1 MKGKKTGG
9 RVAGTPNKVTR
20 TVREWISTF
29 VESNLSQIEQDLK
42 ILDPKDRIA
51 AFEKL
56 LQYILP
62 KLQAVEANIH
72 DDGPTYDY
80 SKLTDEELLSL
91 YRLLPKISNNKP
103 EDFINQS
110 N

>member
-42 ILDPKDRIA
+42 NTR
-51 AFEKL
+51 
-56 LQYILP
+56 
-62 KLQAVEANIH
+62 
-72 DDGPTYDY
+72 
-80 SKLTDEELLSL
+80 S
-91 YRLLPKISNNKP
+91 
-103 EDFINQS
+103 
-110 N
+110 